1 MLYVLCHGVRICCK
15 YANSFLMLCQ
25 CTRFVYRC
33 VILCNF
39 NCSTLSRN
47 NCKVVT
53 NLIAGGGGRNS
64 FGGYQDQGPPEE
76 VSHVYVNTVTLRH
89 RGYKLLIWYTVHLF
103 RVCNLSLS
111 HYFIVYMVT

>member
-1 MLYVLCHGVRICCK
+1 MSVHAKSFPLLCHC
-15 YANSFLMLCQ
+15 S
-25 CTRFVYRC
+25 RFVSGC

-39 NCSTLSRN
+39 NCSILSRN

-76 VSHVYVNTVTLRH
+76 VSHVYMNTIILRH
-89 RGYKLLIWYTVHLF
+89 RG
-103 RVCNLSLS
+103 
-111 HYFIVYMVT
+111 